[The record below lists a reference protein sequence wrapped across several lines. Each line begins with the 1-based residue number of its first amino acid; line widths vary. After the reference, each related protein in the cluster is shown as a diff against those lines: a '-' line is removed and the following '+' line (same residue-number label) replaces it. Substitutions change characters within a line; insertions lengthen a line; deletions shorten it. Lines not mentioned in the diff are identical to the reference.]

1 MLSTLMPDIGRTAEL
16 VDQITAACR
25 EQDVGTGQ
33 INQAIGRLDDAAQ
46 QTATG
51 SEQIAATSHALLRRT
66 EQLHAAIAF
75 FRATPSDR
83 DRRAVS
89 TG

>member
-1 MLSTLMPDIGRTAEL
+1 
-16 VDQITAACR
+16 
-25 EQDVGTGQ
+25 
-33 INQAIGRLDDAAQ
+33 LDNGAQ

-51 SEQIAATSHALLRRT
+51 SEQIAATSRALVHQA
-66 EQLHAAIAF
+66 EQLQAALAF